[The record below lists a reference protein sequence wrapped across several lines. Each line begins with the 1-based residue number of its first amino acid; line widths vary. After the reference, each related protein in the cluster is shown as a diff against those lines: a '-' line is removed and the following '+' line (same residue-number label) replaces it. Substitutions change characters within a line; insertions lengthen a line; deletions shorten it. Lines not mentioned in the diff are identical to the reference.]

1 MTNIY
6 VKSQN
11 KMQRRESERDA
22 EKTAAFSIFAQ
33 VNEEQKVN
41 EINTLTQKII
51 YLKCTKQLGSKAKQ
65 CKKSTNDTQ
74 NTL

>member
-11 KMQRRESERDA
+11 KMERRESERERDA

-41 EINTLTQKII
+41 EINTHTN
-51 YLKCTKQLGSKAKQ
+51 TKNHIFEMYEAAR
-65 CKKSTNDTQ
+65 
-74 NTL
+74 